1 MMSGGEVSMVRK
13 GLEDCAE
20 TYEGAFVQG
29 DPKAGSKSLEAQNV
43 AAVRGMV
50 EAVARD
56 DFDAFSLAVS
66 DTVSLKILAPPDV
79 PFIRNAEGAPAFLDA
94 VRRNFA
100 MVADQ
105 NPVILSIVAQGE
117 NVVVVVREQ
126 GRYTEDGRGYDMHAM
141 QEFVFRDGKL
151 ERILEICARS

>member
-1 MMSGGEVSMVRK
+1 MVRK

-29 DPKAGSKSLEAQNV
+29 DPEAASKTLETRNV
-43 AAVRGMV
+43 EAVEALV
-50 EAVARD
+50 KAVARD
-56 DFDAFSLAVS
+56 DYDFFSSVVTDS
-66 DTVSLKILAPPDV
+66 VSLKILAPPDV

-100 MVADQ
+100 MVEDQ
-105 NPVILSIVAQGE
+105 KPVILSIVAQGE
-117 NVVVVVREQ
+117 TVVCIARET
-126 GRYTEDGRGYDMHAM
+126 GRYTKDGRAYDLHGM

-151 ERILEICARS
+151 ERIFEICAQS